1 MVGQNKP
8 SIEVVFVKFATF
20 ALSDNVAGRAPREVL
35 DTTVRQAVLAEE
47 LGFDAVWLAEHH
59 FSDYGVAPSTAV
71 LAGAIAARTERIR
84 IGTGVLVLPFHDPIA
99 VAEQWAMVDQIS
111 GGRVDLGVGRG
122 YQPGEFAGYG
132 VPMGEA
138 RERFTEA
145 LEIIEGLWGNDTFSY
160 HGKYRTFENV
170 QLNPRPLQQPTPPIW
185 MAAVSRES
193 FENAARARRPVMS
206 APSIALDAAA
216 TCFDIYKKTLEEVG
230 GSAEGSFFPIQRHV
244 HVGADDAE
252 ALKAVE
258 GPYMRFLKRNT
269 ELMLASEDQA
279 HDSYRMY
286 QKAAENKAKIEF
298 DEIATAPAFLVGSAD
313 TVVHRIKAV
322 RHAIG
327 LNYLLGC
334 FQFGGLAPERA
345 EQAMRRF
352 ATDVMPE
359 FR

>member
-1 MVGQNKP
+1 M
-8 SIEVVFVKFATF
+8 KFATF
-20 ALSDNVAGRAPREVL
+20 ALSDNVAARPPREVL

-47 LGFDAVWLAEHH
+47 LGFDAIWLAEHH

-71 LAGAIAARTERIR
+71 LAGAIAARTDTIR

-111 GGRVDLGVGRG
+111 GGRLDFGVGRG

-138 RERFTEA
+138 RERFAEA
-145 LEIIEGLWGNDTFSY
+145 LDIIEGLWANETFSY
-160 HGKYRTFENV
+160 QGKYRTLENV
-170 QLNPRPLQQPTPPIW
+170 QLNPPPLQRPTPPIW

-216 TCFDIYKKTLEEVG
+216 TCFDLYRKTIEEAG
-230 GSAEGSFFPIQRHV
+230 GSAEGASFPIQRHV
-244 HVGADDAE
+244 HVGTDDAE
-252 ALKAVE
+252 ALRTVE
-258 GPYMRFLKRNT
+258 GPYMRFLRRNT
-269 ELMLASEDQA
+269 ELMRAGKDQA
-279 HDSYRMY
+279 HESYRMY
-286 QKAAENKAKIEF
+286 QKAAENKAKVEF
-298 DEIATAPAFLVGSAD
+298 EEIASAPAFLVGSAD

-322 RHAIG
+322 REAIG

-334 FQFGGLAPERA
+334 FQFGGLDPELA

-352 ATDVMPE
+352 AADVMPE

>member
-1 MVGQNKP
+1 M
-8 SIEVVFVKFATF
+8 KFATF
-20 ALSDNVAGRAPREVL
+20 ALSDNIADRPPREVL

-71 LAGAIAARTERIR
+71 LAAAIATRTEHIR
-84 IGTGVLVLPFHDPIA
+84 IGTGVLVLPFHDPIG
-99 VAEQWAMVDQIS
+99 VAEQWAMVDQLS
-111 GGRVDLGVGRG
+111 GGRLDFGVGRG

-132 VPMGEA
+132 VPMAEA

-145 LEIIEGLWGNDTFSY
+145 LEIIEGLWSHESFSY
-160 HGKYRTFENV
+160 HGKYRTVENV
-170 QLNPRPLQQPTPPIW
+170 RLNPPPLQRPTPPIW

-216 TCFDIYKKTLEEVG
+216 ACFDLYRSTLEEVG
-230 GSAEGSFFPIQRHV
+230 GSAADSAFPIQRHV
-244 HVGADDAE
+244 HVGVDD
-252 ALKAVE
+252 KSSVKTVE
-258 GPYMRFLKRNT
+258 GPYMRFLNRNA
-269 ELMLASEDQA
+269 ELMLASKDQVDA
-279 HDSYRMY
+279 SYKMY
-286 QKAAENKAKIEF
+286 QRAAENKAKIEF
-298 DEIATAPAFLVGSAD
+298 REIAANPAFLVGSAD
-313 TVVHRIKAV
+313 TVVHRIKSI
-322 RHAIG
+322 REAIG

-334 FQFGGLAPERA
+334 FQFGGLEPHFA

-352 ATDVMPE
+352 ANDVIPA